1 LRRPHRL
8 PLGLA
13 LALASLTALS
23 WTAGSAATANAG
35 VTASPGTLGF
45 QIYHPPAS
53 LGGTGASEPSIG
65 VDRVTNTTMYLAGL
79 QTFAVKFD
87 DSTTPATAMWKD
99 VSFTTTSQQT
109 LDPILFTDGDLG
121 RTFVSQLTG
130 LDSLSAYTDDDGG
143 SYTPSQGG
151 GIPSGVDHQSV
162 GAGPYN
168 PGGIPPQG
176 TVYANAVYYC
186 SQDVATAFCARSD
199 TGGVNFGPGV
209 PVYTFD
215 QCGGLHGHV
224 RVAPSGLVMLPDQ
237 DCDKQLDPGAGANQA
252 ANGGHFPFQAVVTS
266 SNNGNPGSWT
276 VQTIPDSHASLRSD
290 PVVAADKSGRVY
302 FTYEDAVTSS
312 SGEQVGGRAKVA
324 TASADSSG
332 TLTWSPSVD
341 VGAVFGVQNV
351 QFPEV
356 IAGDNGRAAVAF
368 LGSTTTGNPESVSFT
383 GHWDLYVAVTTD
395 AGANWSVSDLTPNDP
410 VERGCTFLGGI
421 SATECPNPAKR
432 NLYDFMDIAYD
443 KDGRVQVGYADGCIG
458 ACAQG
463 TGSACQST
471 DFPAQPQVCDSGPAA
486 STSQFASIARLQCGP
501 SLLAATDHR
510 FDCAAPAQV
519 PETRWVPALTLA
531 ALGLLAVPVVAR
543 RRRRGG
549 RPAPS

>member
-1 LRRPHRL
+1 V
-8 PLGLA
+8 LA
-13 LALASLTALS
+13 IAVLSGASA
-23 WTAGSAATANAG
+23 TAGAG
-35 VTASPGTLGF
+35 VTVGGGTFGF

-53 LGGTGASEPSIG
+53 LGGTGATEPSIG

-79 QTFAVKFD
+79 QTFAVTFD
-87 DSTTPATAMWKD
+87 NSATPAKATWKD

-109 LDPILFTDGDLG
+109 LDPILFTDGDVG

-130 LDSLSAYTDDDGG
+130 VDSLSAYTDDDGA

-151 GIPSGVDHQSV
+151 GIPSGVDHQSI

-168 PGGIPPQG
+168 PAGVPPMG
-176 TVYANAVYYC
+176 TVYADAVYYC
-186 SQDVATAFCARSD
+186 SQDVVTAFCARSD
-199 TGGVNFGPGV
+199 TGGLNYGPGV
-209 PVYTFD
+209 PAYSFD
-215 QCGGLHGHV
+215 QCGGLHGHI

-237 DCDKQLDPGAGANQA
+237 NCDKQLDPGAGANQA

-266 SNNGNPGSWT
+266 ANNGNPGSWV

-290 PVVAADKSGRVY
+290 PSVAADKSNRVY
-302 FTYEDAVTSS
+302 YGYEDAVVSS
-312 SGEQVGGRAKVA
+312 SGEQVGGLSKVA
-324 TASADSSG
+324 VASPDSSG

-341 VGAVFGVQNV
+341 IGSILGVKNV

-368 LGSTTTGNPESVSFT
+368 LGSTTTGDPESVSFT
-383 GHWDLYVAVTTD
+383 GHWDLYVAITTD
-395 AGANWSVSDLTPNDP
+395 AGASWSVSDLTPTDP

-432 NLYDFMDIAYD
+432 NLYDFMDISYD
-443 KDGRVQVGYADGCIG
+443 KDGRVVVGYADGCIA

-463 TGSACQST
+463 DGSACQST
-471 DFPAQPQVCDSGPAA
+471 DFPQQPQVCDTGPAA

-510 FDCAAPAQV
+510 FDCAAPVQV
-519 PETRWVPALTLA
+519 GEAPWVPALTFA
-531 ALGLLAVPVVAR
+531 AAGLVALPVAAR
-543 RRRRGG
+543 RRRRVNPAT
-549 RPAPS
+549 RPAPRQR